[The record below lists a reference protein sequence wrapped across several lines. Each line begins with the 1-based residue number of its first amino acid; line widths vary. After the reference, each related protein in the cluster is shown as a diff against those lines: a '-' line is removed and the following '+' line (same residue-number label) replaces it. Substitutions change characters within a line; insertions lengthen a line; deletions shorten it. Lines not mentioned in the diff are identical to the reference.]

1 MWTTQAIGIDEDLN
15 LCNGDLTETKMYS
28 QLILDHIIKPNMR
41 HPENPDLS
49 REMAENFLQGMNI
62 TNPYLITGFF
72 KTWAFN
78 LFDVL
83 QTKEIIDEKNSGYFK
98 FLEMLFD
105 KLLHG
110 KIGSMVVRPILN
122 NLIYFNIYLAN
133 LCENH
138 LIIKWRRNII
148 TSTLLLCYTLGILI
162 AIMILAS
169 FPILLMYLILFFSST
184 IASVCTNS
192 QTGSGK

>member
-1 MWTTQAIGIDEDLN
+1 MKYVIYCVGKAIGIDEDLN

-41 HPENPDLS
+41 HPENPELS
-49 REMAENFLQGMNI
+49 KEMAENFLQGMNI

-78 LFDVL
+78 LFEVL
-83 QTKEIIDEKNSGYFK
+83 QTKEIIDEKNSEYFR
-98 FLEMLFD
+98 FLENLFD

-110 KIGSMVVRPILN
+110 KIGSTVVRPILN

-133 LCENH
+133 LVEKH
-138 LIIKWRRNII
+138 LLIKWRRNII
-148 TSTLLLCYTLGILI
+148 TSILFLFYTIGILI
-162 AIMILAS
+162 AILILAS
-169 FPILLMYLILFFSST
+169 LPILSLYLTFSFSTTLFIS
-184 IASVCTNS
+184 
-192 QTGSGK
+192 

>member
-15 LCNGDLTETKMYS
+15 LCNGDLTETKKYS

-41 HPENPDLS
+41 HPENPELS
-49 REMAENFLQGMNI
+49 KEMAENFLQGMNI

-78 LFDVL
+78 LFEVL
-83 QTKEIIDEKNSGYFK
+83 QTKEIIDEKNSEYFK
-98 FLEMLFD
+98 FLENLFD

-122 NLIYFNIYLAN
+122 KLIYFNIYLAN
-133 LCENH
+133 LCEKH
-138 LIIKWRRNII
+138 LLIKWRRNII
-148 TSTLLLCYTLGILI
+148 TSILFLFYTIGILI
-162 AIMILAS
+162 AILILAS
-169 FPILLMYLILFFSST
+169 LPILLLYLILSFSKT
-184 IASVCTNS
+184 LFIL
-192 QTGSGK
+192 

>member
-1 MWTTQAIGIDEDLN
+1 
-15 LCNGDLTETKMYS
+15 
-28 QLILDHIIKPNMR
+28 MR
-41 HPENPDLS
+41 HPENPELS
-49 REMAENFLQGMNI
+49 RQMADNLLQGMNI
-62 TNPYLITGFF
+62 ANPYLITSFF

-98 FLEMLFD
+98 FLEKLFD

-122 NLIYFNIYLAN
+122 NLIYFNMYLAN
-133 LCENH
+133 LCEKH
-138 LIIKWRRNII
+138 LLIKWRRNFII
-148 TSTLLLCYTLGILI
+148 SI
-162 AIMILAS
+162 
-169 FPILLMYLILFFSST
+169 LILFYTIGIFIAIVILPVLLLYLLLSFSTT

-192 QTGSGK
+192 QIGRGK